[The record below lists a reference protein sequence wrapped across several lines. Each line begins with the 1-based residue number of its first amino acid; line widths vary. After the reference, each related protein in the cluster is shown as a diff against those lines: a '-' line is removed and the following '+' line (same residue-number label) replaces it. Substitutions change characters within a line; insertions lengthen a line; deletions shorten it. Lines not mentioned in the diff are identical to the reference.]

1 MELLRT
7 AMRFQPVI
15 SLLQWSRHLRLPV
28 PPAAQVLHPTA
39 AAAGEVLTMGDQA
52 LVQVAGQQW
61 DAGGTRVMP
70 EEMAGHADL
79 VAAAGAEHFLIEP
92 GPVLDRINAAGL

>member
-1 MELLRT
+1 
-7 AMRFQPVI
+7 
-15 SLLQWSRHLRLPV
+15 
-28 PPAAQVLHPTA
+28 
-39 AAAGEVLTMGDQA
+39 
-52 LVQVAGQQW
+52 
-61 DAGGTRVMP
+61 MP